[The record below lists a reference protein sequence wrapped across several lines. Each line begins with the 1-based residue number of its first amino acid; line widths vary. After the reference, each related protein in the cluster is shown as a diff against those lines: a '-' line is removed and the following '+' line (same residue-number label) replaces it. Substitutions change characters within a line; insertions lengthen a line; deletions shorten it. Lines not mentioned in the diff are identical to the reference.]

1 MIKQRWMTFYTDE
14 AIINGLKKRDSGII
28 RYIYKEYY
36 PTIKFLITTNSGTET
51 DAEDVFQDA
60 LVVLYRKIARE
71 NLVLTSSFKTF
82 LYSICRNLW
91 LQRLDRRV
99 FRNEFLEM
107 EDLGELQEISF
118 NEPPEEEQEKYR
130 LFQQHFFRLSEDCQK
145 VLKLF
150 MSKTSLKEIAD
161 IMGFKTEKYAKTRKF
176 MCKEKLKNS
185 IVNDPSFKKYLSDY
199 E

>member
-1 MIKQRWMTFYTDE
+1 MTFYTDE
-14 AIINGLKKRDSGII
+14 AIIDGLKKRDSGSI
-28 RYIYKEYY
+28 RYVYKEYY

-60 LVVLYRKIARE
+60 LVVLFKKIARE
-71 NLVLTSSFKTF
+71 DLILTSSFKTF

-99 FRNEFLEM
+99 FSNDFLEM
-107 EDLGELQEISF
+107 EDLRELQDDLYLEQ
-118 NEPPEEEQEKYR
+118 PEEENEKYR
-130 LFQQHFFRLSEDCQK
+130 LFQQHFLKLSEDCQK
-145 VLKLF
+145 ILQLF
-150 MSKTSLKEIAD
+150 LGKTSLKEIAE

-185 IVNDPSFKKYLSDY
+185 IINDTNFKKYLADY

>member
-1 MIKQRWMTFYTDE
+1 MTFYTDE
-14 AIINGLKKRDSGII
+14 AIIDGLKKRDSLII
-28 RYIYKEYY
+28 RYVYKEYY

-60 LVVLYRKIARE
+60 LVVLYRKIAKE

-99 FRNEFLEM
+99 FSNEFLDTEG
-107 EDLGELQEISF
+107 LSELQEITSS
-118 NEPPEEEQEKYR
+118 EQADEEHEKYR

-145 VLKLF
+145 ILKLF
-150 MSKTSLKEIAD
+150 MSKVSLREIAE

-176 MCKEKLKNS
+176 MCKERLKNS
-185 IVNDPSFKKYLSDY
+185 IINDPNFKKYLVEY

>member
-1 MIKQRWMTFYTDE
+1 MIQYTDE
-14 AIINGLKKRDSGII
+14 ALLAGLLKRDSGII
-28 RYIYKEYY
+28 RFIYKEYY
-36 PTIKFLITTNSGTET
+36 PTIKFLITTNSGTDS

-60 LVVLYRKIARE
+60 LYIVFKKLVQG

-82 LYSICRNLW
+82 FYSICRNLW

-99 FRNEFLEM
+99 FSSEFLEL
-107 EDLGELQEISF
+107 ENIGEAQDSIF
-118 NEPPEEEQEKYR
+118 TEQSDPDDEKYR
-130 LFQQHFFRLSEDCQK
+130 LYQEHFLSLSEDCQK
-145 VLKLF
+145 ILRLF
-150 MSKTSLKEIAD
+150 MKKVSLKDIAD

-185 IVNDPSFKKYLSDY
+185 ILNDPNCKKFFLNY

>member
-1 MIKQRWMTFYTDE
+1 MTFYSDE
-14 AIINGLKKRDSGII
+14 SIIDGLKERDNGII

-60 LVVLYRKIARE
+60 LVVLYRKIAKE
-71 NLVLTSSFKTF
+71 NLILTSSFKTF

-99 FRNEFLEM
+99 FSNEFLEM
-107 EDLGELQEISF
+107 EDLSELQE
-118 NEPPEEEQEKYR
+118 NVHHEQPEEEQEKYR
-130 LFQQHFFRLSEDCQK
+130 LFQQHFLQLSHDCQK
-145 VLKLF
+145 VLRLF
-150 MSKTSLKEIAD
+150 MGKTSLREIAD

-176 MCKEKLKNS
+176 MCKEKLKSS
-185 IVNDPSFKKYLSDY
+185 IVNDPFFKKYLSDY

>member
-1 MIKQRWMTFYTDE
+1 
-14 AIINGLKKRDSGII
+14 
-28 RYIYKEYY
+28 
-36 PTIKFLITTNSGTET
+36 
-51 DAEDVFQDA
+51 
-60 LVVLYRKIARE
+60 
-71 NLVLTSSFKTF
+71 
-82 LYSICRNLW
+82 
-91 LQRLDRRV
+91 
-99 FRNEFLEM
+99 M

>member
-1 MIKQRWMTFYTDE
+1 MTFYTDE
-14 AIINGLKKRDSGII
+14 AIIDGLKNRDSGVI
-28 RYIYKEYY
+28 RFVYKEYY

-71 NLVLTSSFKTF
+71 NLILTSSFKTF

-99 FRNEFLEM
+99 FSNEFLDM
-107 EDLGELQEISF
+107 ENLSEIQDTPYAGQPDEEL
-118 NEPPEEEQEKYR
+118 EKYR
-130 LFQQHFFRLSEDCQK
+130 LFQQHFFRLGEDCQK
-145 VLKLF
+145 ILRLFLK
-150 MSKTSLKEIAD
+150 KVSLKEIAD

-185 IVNDPSFKKYLSDY
+185 ILNDPSFKKYLTDY

>member
-1 MIKQRWMTFYTDE
+1 MTFYTDE
-14 AIINGLKKRDSGII
+14 AIIDGLKGRDSGII

-99 FRNEFLEM
+99 FSNEFLEM
-107 EDLGELQEISF
+107 EDLGEIQENQF
-118 NEPPEEEQEKYR
+118 FEQPEDENEKYR
-130 LFQQHFFRLSEDCQK
+130 LFQQHFLRLSEDCQK
-145 VLKLF
+145 ILKLF
-150 MSKTSLKEIAD
+150 LGKTSLREIAD

-185 IVNDPSFKKYLSDY
+185 IINDPGFKKYLTDY

>member
-1 MIKQRWMTFYTDE
+1 MTFYTDE
-14 AIINGLKKRDSGII
+14 DIIDGLKKRDSLII
-28 RYIYKEYY
+28 RYVYKEYY

-60 LVVLYRKIARE
+60 LVVLYRKIAKE

-99 FRNEFLEM
+99 FSNEFLDM
-107 EDLGELQEISF
+107 EGLSELQEISSS
-118 NEPPEEEQEKYR
+118 EQADEEHEKYR
-130 LFQQHFFRLSEDCQK
+130 LFQQHFFKLSEDCQK
-145 VLKLF
+145 ILKLF
-150 MSKTSLKEIAD
+150 MSKVSLREIAE

-176 MCKEKLKNS
+176 MCKERLKNS
-185 IVNDPSFKKYLSDY
+185 IINDPNFKKYLIEY

>member
-1 MIKQRWMTFYTDE
+1 MTFYTDD
-14 AIINGLKKRDSGII
+14 AILDGLKKRDSGII
-28 RYIYKEYY
+28 RYVYKEYY

-60 LVVLYRKIARE
+60 LVVLFKKITRDD
-71 NLVLTSSFKTF
+71 LILTSSFKTF

-99 FRNEFLEM
+99 FSNEFLEM
-107 EDLGELQEISF
+107 EDLSELQESF
-118 NEPPEEEQEKYR
+118 YLEQPEEEHDKYR
-130 LFQQHFFRLSEDCQK
+130 LFQQHFLRLSEDCQK
-145 VLKLF
+145 ILQLF
-150 MSKTSLKEIAD
+150 LGKTSLKEIAE

-185 IVNDPSFKKYLSDY
+185 IINDPNFKKYLVEY

>member
-1 MIKQRWMTFYTDE
+1 MIFYTDS
-14 AIINGLKKRDSGII
+14 AIIDGLKNRDNGII

-99 FRNEFLEM
+99 FSNEFLEM
-107 EDLGELQEISF
+107 ENLSEMQDELHLEQ
-118 NEPPEEEQEKYR
+118 PEEEQEKYR
-130 LFQQHFFRLSEDCQK
+130 LFQQHFLNLSQDCQK

-150 MSKTSLKEIAD
+150 MRKISLKEIAD
-161 IMGFKTEKYAKTRKF
+161 VMGFKTEKYAKTRKF

-185 IVNDPSFKKYLSDY
+185 IINDPYFKKYLSDY

>member
-1 MIKQRWMTFYTDE
+1 MTFYTDE
-14 AIINGLKKRDSGII
+14 AILDGLKKRDSGII
-28 RYIYKEYY
+28 RYVYKEYY

-51 DAEDVFQDA
+51 DTEDVFQDA
-60 LVVLYRKIARE
+60 LVVLFKKIARE
-71 NLVLTSSFKTF
+71 DLILTSSFKTF

-99 FRNEFLEM
+99 FSNEFLEM
-107 EDLGELQEISF
+107 EDLSELQDNLYLEQ
-118 NEPPEEEQEKYR
+118 PEEEHEKYR
-130 LFQQHFFRLSEDCQK
+130 LFQQHFLKLSEDCQK
-145 VLKLF
+145 ILQLF
-150 MSKTSLKEIAD
+150 LGKTSLKEIAE

-185 IVNDPSFKKYLSDY
+185 IINDPNFKKYLADY

>member
-1 MIKQRWMTFYTDE
+1 MTFYTDE
-14 AIINGLKKRDSGII
+14 AITDGLKKRDSGII
-28 RYIYKEYY
+28 RHVYKEFY

-60 LVVLYRKIARE
+60 LVVLFKKIARE
-71 NLVLTSSFKTF
+71 DLILTSSFKTF

-99 FRNEFLEM
+99 FSSEFLEM
-107 EDLGELQEISF
+107 EDLNELQDNLYLEQ
-118 NEPPEEEQEKYR
+118 PEEEHEKYR
-130 LFQQHFFRLSEDCQK
+130 LFQQHFLKLSEDCQK
-145 VLKLF
+145 ILHLF
-150 MSKTSLKEIAD
+150 LGKTSLKEIAE

-185 IVNDPSFKKYLSDY
+185 IINDPNFKKYLADY

>member
-1 MIKQRWMTFYTDE
+1 MTFYTDE
-14 AIINGLKKRDSGII
+14 AIIGGLKKRDSLII
-28 RYIYKEYY
+28 RYVYKEYY

-107 EDLGELQEISF
+107 EDLGELQEIAY
-118 NEPPEEEQEKYR
+118 NEQPEDDQEKYR
-130 LFQQHFFRLSEDCQK
+130 LFQQHFFKLSEDCQK

-150 MSKTSLKEIAD
+150 MSKTSLKEIAE

-185 IVNDPSFKKYLSDY
+185 VINDPNFKKYLADY

>member
-1 MIKQRWMTFYTDE
+1 MTFYTDE
-14 AIINGLKKRDSGII
+14 AILDGLKKRDSGII
-28 RYIYKEYY
+28 RYVYKQYY

-60 LVVLYRKIARE
+60 LVVLFKKIARE
-71 NLVLTSSFKTF
+71 DLILTSSFKTF

-99 FRNEFLEM
+99 FSNEFLEM
-107 EDLGELQEISF
+107 EDLSELQDNLYLEQ
-118 NEPPEEEQEKYR
+118 PEEEHEKYR
-130 LFQQHFFRLSEDCQK
+130 LFQQHFLKLSEDCQK
-145 VLKLF
+145 ILQLF
-150 MSKTSLKEIAD
+150 LGKTSLKEIAE

-185 IVNDPSFKKYLSDY
+185 IINDPNFKKYLTDY

>member
-1 MIKQRWMTFYTDE
+1 MNFYTDE
-14 AIINGLKKRDSGII
+14 AILDGLKKRDSGII
-28 RYIYKEYY
+28 RYVYKEYY

-60 LVVLYRKIARE
+60 LVVLFKKIARE
-71 NLVLTSSFKTF
+71 DLILTSSFKTF

-99 FRNEFLEM
+99 FSNEFLEM
-107 EDLGELQEISF
+107 EDLSELQE
-118 NEPPEEEQEKYR
+118 NLYLDQPEEEHDKYK
-130 LFQQHFFRLSEDCQK
+130 LFQQHFLRLSEDCQK
-145 VLKLF
+145 ILQLF
-150 MSKTSLKEIAD
+150 LGKTSLKEIAE

-185 IVNDPSFKKYLSDY
+185 IINDPNFKKYLADY

>member
-1 MIKQRWMTFYTDE
+1 MTFYTDE
-14 AIINGLKKRDSGII
+14 AIIDGLKKRDSLII
-28 RYIYKEYY
+28 RYVYKEYY

-60 LVVLYRKIARE
+60 LVVLYRKIAKE

-99 FRNEFLEM
+99 FSNEFLDM
-107 EDLGELQEISF
+107 EDLSELQEISSS
-118 NEPPEEEQEKYR
+118 EQADEEHEKYR
-130 LFQQHFFRLSEDCQK
+130 LFQQHYFRLSEDCQK
-145 VLKLF
+145 ILKLF
-150 MSKTSLKEIAD
+150 MSKVSLREIAE

-185 IVNDPSFKKYLSDY
+185 IINDPNFKKYLIDY

>member
-1 MIKQRWMTFYTDE
+1 MTFYTDD
-14 AIINGLKKRDSGII
+14 AIIDGLKRRDNGVI
-28 RYIYKEYY
+28 RYIYKEFY

-60 LVVLYRKIARE
+60 LVVLYRKIAKE
-71 NLVLTSSFKTF
+71 NLILTSSFKTF

-99 FRNEFLEM
+99 FSNEFLEM
-107 EDLGELQEISF
+107 EDLSELHDDMHLEQ
-118 NEPPEEEQEKYR
+118 PEEEHEKYR
-130 LFQQHFFRLSEDCQK
+130 LFQQHFLKLSHDCQK
-145 VLKLF
+145 VLRLF
-150 MSKTSLKEIAD
+150 MGKTSLKEIAD

-185 IVNDPSFKKYLSDY
+185 IINDPFFKKYLSDY

>member
-1 MIKQRWMTFYTDE
+1 MTFNTDE
-14 AIINGLKKRDSGII
+14 AILDGLKKRDSGII
-28 RYIYKEYY
+28 RYVYKEFY

-60 LVVLYRKIARE
+60 LVVLFKKIARE
-71 NLVLTSSFKTF
+71 DLILTSSFKTF

-99 FRNEFLEM
+99 FSNEFLEM
-107 EDLGELQEISF
+107 EDLSELQDNLYLEQ
-118 NEPPEEEQEKYR
+118 PEEEHEKYR
-130 LFQQHFFRLSEDCQK
+130 LFQQHFLKLSEDCQK
-145 VLKLF
+145 ILQLF
-150 MSKTSLKEIAD
+150 LGKTSLKEIAE

-185 IVNDPSFKKYLSDY
+185 IINDPNFKKYLADY

>member
-1 MIKQRWMTFYTDE
+1 MTFYTDDS
-14 AIINGLKKRDSGII
+14 IIDGLKRRDNGII

-60 LVVLYRKIARE
+60 LVVLYRKIAKE

-99 FRNEFLEM
+99 FSNEFLEI
-107 EDLGELQEISF
+107 EDLTELQD
-118 NEPPEEEQEKYR
+118 NLLLDQPEEDYEKYR
-130 LFQQHFFRLSEDCQK
+130 LFQQHFLRLSPDCQK
-145 VLKLF
+145 VLRLF
-150 MSKTSLKEIAD
+150 MGKTSLKEIAD

-185 IVNDPSFKKYLSDY
+185 IINDPFFKKYLSDY

>member
-1 MIKQRWMTFYTDE
+1 MTFYTDD
-14 AIINGLKKRDSGII
+14 AIIDGLKRRDNGII

-107 EDLGELQEISF
+107 EDLGELQEIAY
-118 NEPPEEEQEKYR
+118 NEQPEDDQEKYR
-130 LFQQHFFRLSEDCQK
+130 LFQQHFFKLSEDCQK

-150 MSKTSLKEIAD
+150 MSKTSLKEIAE

-185 IVNDPSFKKYLSDY
+185 VINDPNFKKYLADY

>member
-1 MIKQRWMTFYTDE
+1 MTFYTDE
-14 AIINGLKKRDSGII
+14 AILDGLKKRDSGII
-28 RYIYKEYY
+28 RYVYKEYY

-60 LVVLYRKIARE
+60 LVVLFKKIARE
-71 NLVLTSSFKTF
+71 DLILTSSFKTF

-99 FRNEFLEM
+99 FSNEFLEM
-107 EDLGELQEISF
+107 EDLSDLQDNLYLEQ
-118 NEPPEEEQEKYR
+118 PEEEHEKYR
-130 LFQQHFFRLSEDCQK
+130 LFQQHFLRLSEDCQK
-145 VLKLF
+145 ILQLF
-150 MSKTSLKEIAD
+150 LGKTSLKEIAE

-185 IVNDPSFKKYLSDY
+185 IINDPNFKKYLADY

>member
-1 MIKQRWMTFYTDE
+1 MTFYTDE
-14 AIINGLKKRDSGII
+14 AIIDGLKKQNSLII
-28 RYIYKEYY
+28 RYVYKEYY
-36 PTIKFLITTNSGTET
+36 PTIKFLITTNSGTDT

-99 FRNEFLEM
+99 FRNEFLEL
-107 EDLGELQEISF
+107 EDLGELQDISYS
-118 NEPPEEEQEKYR
+118 EQPEDDQEKYR
-130 LFQQHFFRLSEDCQK
+130 LFQQHFFKLGDDCQK

-150 MSKTSLKEIAD
+150 MNKTSLREIAD

-185 IVNDPSFKKYLSDY
+185 IINDPNFKKYLSDY

>member
-1 MIKQRWMTFYTDE
+1 MTFYTDE
-14 AIINGLKKRDSGII
+14 AIIDGLKKRDSLII

-60 LVVLYRKIARE
+60 LVVLFRKISRE

-107 EDLGELQEISF
+107 EDLGELQEVTNS
-118 NEPPEEEQEKYR
+118 EQPEEEQEKYQ

-150 MSKTSLKEIAD
+150 MSKTSLKEIAE

-176 MCKEKLKNS
+176 MCKEKLKTA
-185 IVNDPSFKKYLSDY
+185 IINDPNFKKYLTDY

>member
-1 MIKQRWMTFYTDE
+1 MTFYTDD
-14 AIINGLKKRDSGII
+14 AIIDGLKKRDSLII
-28 RYIYKEYY
+28 RYVYKEYY

-60 LVVLYRKIARE
+60 LVVLYRKIAKE
-71 NLVLTSSFKTF
+71 NLILTSSFKTF

-99 FRNEFLEM
+99 FSNEFLDM
-107 EDLGELQEISF
+107 EDLSELQEFSSS
-118 NEPPEEEQEKYR
+118 EQADEEHEKYR

-145 VLKLF
+145 ILKLF
-150 MSKTSLKEIAD
+150 MSKVSLREIAE

-185 IVNDPSFKKYLSDY
+185 IINDPNFKKYLIEY

>member
-1 MIKQRWMTFYTDE
+1 MTFYTDE
-14 AIINGLKKRDSGII
+14 AIIGGLKKRDSLII
-28 RYIYKEYY
+28 RYVYKEYY

-107 EDLGELQEISF
+107 EDLGELQEITY
-118 NEPPEEEQEKYR
+118 NEQPEDEQEKYR
-130 LFQQHFFRLSEDCQK
+130 LFQQHFFKLSEDCQK

-150 MSKTSLKEIAD
+150 MSKTSLKEIAE

-185 IVNDPSFKKYLSDY
+185 VINDPNFKKYIADY

>member
-1 MIKQRWMTFYTDE
+1 MTFYTDD
-14 AIINGLKKRDSGII
+14 AIIDGLKKRDNGII

-60 LVVLYRKIARE
+60 LIVLFRKIAKE
-71 NLVLTSSFKTF
+71 SLILTSSFKTF

-99 FRNEFLEM
+99 FSNEFLEM
-107 EDLGELQEISF
+107 EDLSEMHDDLHLEQ
-118 NEPPEEEQEKYR
+118 PEEDYEKYR
-130 LFQQHFFRLSEDCQK
+130 LFQQHFLRLSLDCQK
-145 VLKLF
+145 VLRLF
-150 MSKTSLKEIAD
+150 MGKTSLKEIAD

-185 IVNDPSFKKYLSDY
+185 IINDPYFKKYLSDY

>member
-1 MIKQRWMTFYTDE
+1 MTFYTDE
-14 AIINGLKKRDSGII
+14 AILDGLKKRDSGII
-28 RYIYKEYY
+28 RYVYKEYY

-60 LVVLYRKIARE
+60 LVVLFKKIARE
-71 NLVLTSSFKTF
+71 DLILTSSFKTF

-99 FRNEFLEM
+99 FSNEFLEM
-107 EDLGELQEISF
+107 EDLSELQE
-118 NEPPEEEQEKYR
+118 NLYLEQPEEEQDKYR
-130 LFQQHFFRLSEDCQK
+130 LFQQHFLRLSEDCKKILQ
-145 VLKLF
+145 LF
-150 MSKTSLKEIAD
+150 LAKTSLKEIAE

-176 MCKEKLKNS
+176 MCKEKLKNAIIS
-185 IVNDPSFKKYLSDY
+185 DPSFKKYLIEY

>member
-1 MIKQRWMTFYTDE
+1 MTFYTDD
-14 AIINGLKKRDSGII
+14 AILDGLKKRDSGII
-28 RYIYKEYY
+28 RYVYKEYY

-60 LVVLYRKIARE
+60 LVVLFKKIARE
-71 NLVLTSSFKTF
+71 DLILTSSFKTF

-99 FRNEFLEM
+99 FSNEFLEM
-107 EDLGELQEISF
+107 EDLSELQE
-118 NEPPEEEQEKYR
+118 NLYLDQPDEEHDKYR
-130 LFQQHFFRLSEDCQK
+130 LFQQHFLRLSDDCQK
-145 VLKLF
+145 VLQLF
-150 MSKTSLKEIAD
+150 LGKTSLKEIAE

-185 IVNDPSFKKYLSDY
+185 IINDPNFKKYLVDY

>member
-1 MIKQRWMTFYTDE
+1 MIFYTDD
-14 AIINGLKKRDSGII
+14 AIIDGLKKRDNGII

-60 LVVLYRKIARE
+60 LVVLYRKIAKG

-99 FRNEFLEM
+99 FSGSYKWINL
-107 EDLGELQEISF
+107 
-118 NEPPEEEQEKYR
+118 
-130 LFQQHFFRLSEDCQK
+130 
-145 VLKLF
+145 V
-150 MSKTSLKEIAD
+150 
-161 IMGFKTEKYAKTRKF
+161 
-176 MCKEKLKNS
+176 
-185 IVNDPSFKKYLSDY
+185 
-199 E
+199 

>member
-1 MIKQRWMTFYTDE
+1 MTFYTDE
-14 AIINGLKKRDSGII
+14 AIIEGLKKRESDLI
-28 RYIYKEYY
+28 RYVYKEYY

-60 LVVLYRKIARE
+60 LIVLYRKIARE

-91 LQRLDRRV
+91 LQRLDKRV
-99 FRNEFLEM
+99 FSNEFL
-107 EDLGELQEISF
+107 DLENLSELQE
-118 NEPPEEEQEKYR
+118 NVYTGQAEEEIEKYR
-130 LFQQHFFRLSEDCQK
+130 LFQQHFFRLGEDCQK
-145 VLKLF
+145 ILRLFLK
-150 MSKTSLKEIAD
+150 KTSLKEIAE

-176 MCKEKLKNS
+176 MCKERLKNS
-185 IVNDPSFKKYLSDY
+185 IINDPSFKKYLTDY

>member
-1 MIKQRWMTFYTDE
+1 MTFYTDE
-14 AIINGLKKRDSGII
+14 AILDGLKKRDSGII
-28 RYIYKEYY
+28 RYVYKEYY

-60 LVVLYRKIARE
+60 LVVLFKKIARE
-71 NLVLTSSFKTF
+71 DLILTSSFKTF

-99 FRNEFLEM
+99 FSNEFLEI
-107 EDLGELQEISF
+107 EDLSELQE
-118 NEPPEEEQEKYR
+118 NLYLEQPEEEQDKYR
-130 LFQQHFFRLSEDCQK
+130 LFQQHFLRLSEDCKKILQ
-145 VLKLF
+145 LF
-150 MSKTSLKEIAD
+150 LAKTSLKEIAE

-176 MCKEKLKNS
+176 MCKEKLKNA
-185 IVNDPSFKKYLSDY
+185 IINDPNFKKYLVEY

>member
-1 MIKQRWMTFYTDE
+1 MTFYTDE
-14 AIINGLKKRDSGII
+14 AIIDGLKERDSGII
-28 RYIYKEYY
+28 RYVYKEYY

-60 LVVLYRKIARE
+60 LIVLFKKIARKD
-71 NLVLTSSFKTF
+71 LILTSSFKTF

-99 FRNEFLEM
+99 FSNEFLEM
-107 EDLGELQEISF
+107 EDLSELQDNLYLEQ
-118 NEPPEEEQEKYR
+118 PEEEHEKYR
-130 LFQQHFFRLSEDCQK
+130 LFQQHFLKLSEDCQK
-145 VLKLF
+145 ILQLF
-150 MSKTSLKEIAD
+150 LGKTSLKEIAE

-185 IVNDPSFKKYLSDY
+185 IINDPNFKKYLVDY

>member
-1 MIKQRWMTFYTDE
+1 MTFYTDE
-14 AIINGLKKRDSGII
+14 AIIDGLKKRESGII
-28 RYIYKEYY
+28 RYVYKEYY

-71 NLVLTSSFKTF
+71 NLILTSSFKTF

-99 FRNEFLEM
+99 FSNQFLEM
-107 EDLGELQEISF
+107 EDMGDLQENQYF
-118 NEPPEEEQEKYR
+118 DQPEEDQDKYR
-130 LFQQHFFRLSEDCQK
+130 LFQQHFLRLSEDCQK
-145 VLKLF
+145 VLQLF
-150 MSKTSLKEIAD
+150 MSKVSLKEIAE

-185 IVNDPSFKKYLSDY
+185 ILNDPNFNKYLTNY